1 MLDFINKFIK
11 DDILYNLS
19 LQFYQ
24 VNMQT
29 RKEDVYEHLEML
41 YEIVGDEK
49 YLEIIRMYGGSNLYI
64 PTYKATIRNS
74 RNREIRKRYNGVNLS
89 LLAAEYGMSV
99 NNLRNIVKED

>member
-1 MLDFINKFIK
+1 MKI
-11 DDILYNLS
+11 
-19 LQFYQ
+19 
-24 VNMQT
+24 

-74 RNREIRKRYNGVNLS
+74 RNREIRKWYNGVNLS
-89 LLAAEYGMSV
+89 LLAGEYGMSV
-99 NNLRNIVKED
+99 NNLRNIVKGD